1 MIDDFQHVCIT
12 CRDLERSIRF
22 YEKLG
27 LKVIRS
33 ITEFNDEGICAS
45 IQLPRGHL
53 RVVQLAPPQATGK
66 MFIELVQWLELSSVG
81 GVYPA
86 LNHIGI
92 NRISFRVSDIDA
104 TAAALRHQGITF
116 LSREPRPS
124 GKYPKHRR
132 GPQGRERFRY
142 QLFRDPRFKGW
153 GGDVPFSKMTE

>member
-66 MFIELVQWLELSSVG
+66 MFIDLVQWWELSSVG

-86 LNHIGI
+86 LNHILI

-116 LSREPRPS
+116 LSREPQTFGEAIRS
-124 GKYPKHRR
+124 IDAARSAENGFDISYFATRVLKV
-132 GPQGRERFRY
+132 GAGTF
-142 QLFRDPRFKGW
+142 LFQR
-153 GGDVPFSKMTE
+153 